1 MFVLT
6 SRGWIR
12 VCCRADRS
20 REGST
25 DDFSR
30 RVAERSFAPKI
41 ARDFFTRCFAL
52 FFHLR
57 KQADS
62 KKIEIFAVVGSVPDS
77 PTCPISSR
85 VSPLPRSV
93 FPDISLS
100 RHLYVAMR
108 VLHLAR
114 VAFTRVYSVS
124 YASMVCIVFYV
135 CVLYVVPR
143 NVTWVY
149 VCACLLIV
157 FTEPRCGASSLSRL
171 LLFFLFFFLFLD

>member
-52 FFHLR
+52 FFFIRASKPTRRKLR
-57 KQADS
+57 SSLLSDR
-62 KKIEIFAVVGSVPDS
+62 
-77 PTCPISSR
+77 CPIRRLAQFLLAYHLSHVLFFSRYITFSSSLRRDARPSSR
-85 VSPLPRSV
+85 ESS
-93 FPDISLS
+93 F
-100 RHLYVAMR
+100 H
-108 VLHLAR
+108 AR
-114 VAFTRVYSVS
+114 ILRIIRIHGVY
-124 YASMVCIVFYV
+124 
-135 CVLYVVPR
+135 CVLRVCPYMSFL
-143 NVTWVY
+143 VT
-149 VCACLLIV
+149 LRE
-157 FTEPRCGASSLSRL
+157 FTCVHAY
-171 LLFFLFFFLFLD
+171 

>member
-62 KKIEIFAVVGSVPDS
+62 KKIEIFAVVGSMPDS

-93 FPDISLS
+93 FSRYITFSSSLRRDARPSS
-100 RHLYVAMR
+100 RESSFH
-108 VLHLAR
+108 AR
-114 VAFTRVYSVS
+114 ILRIIRIHGVY
-124 YASMVCIVFYV
+124 
-135 CVLYVVPR
+135 CVLRVCPYMSFL
-143 NVTWVY
+143 VT
-149 VCACLLIV
+149 LRE
-157 FTEPRCGASSLSRL
+157 FTCVHAY
-171 LLFFLFFFLFLD
+171 